1 MTWDVEIVQGEDN
14 EYEIRF
20 EASIAEGW
28 YIYSQ
33 DNDPNAGPIPT
44 TIEFNE
50 NADIV
55 LEGGIVEDE
64 SSHLKRRSRSDM
76 ESGD

>member
-1 MTWDVEIVQGEDN
+1 MTWDVEIVQKEDN

-33 DNDPNAGPIPT
+33 DLSLIH
-44 TIEFNE
+44 I
-50 NADIV
+50 
-55 LEGGIVEDE
+55 
-64 SSHLKRRSRSDM
+64 
-76 ESGD
+76 